1 MKKNVVIG
9 FLGTQLDAGKKHR
22 WRPSVAVTQHGSFP
36 VHRVELLHD
45 EGWSRLA
52 ERVKCD
58 IEEASPATE
67 VWLQEV
73 NLKDPWDFQEVYGAL
88 FDFSRNY
95 GFDEERED
103 YHIHLTTG
111 THVAQICWF
120 LLAESRHIPA
130 RLIQTLPPRRDDT
143 HIDGD
148 YTIVDLDLSRY
159 NALQQRF
166 DLVSDEHTALLKAGI
181 ETKNDAFNGLID
193 RIELV
198 SIHSDAPMLL
208 LGATGTGKSELAKRI
223 YQLKL
228 QNRRVKGRLVH
239 VNCSTL
245 RGDRALSSLFGH
257 RRGAMGQG
265 SSERRGLLREAD
277 GGVLFLDEIN
287 ELGLDEQAMILHAV
301 ETGQFLPLGS
311 DYEIS
316 SRFHLIAGM
325 NEDPGKLVSEGKFRP
340 DLYARLNLWT
350 FRLPSLVDRRDDIE
364 PNMDYELGRTE
375 QLLGTRYGFNADARK
390 TYLDFAISP
399 ATPWPG
405 NFRDLGAS
413 IQRLCT
419 LAPRARI
426 TQSMVEQEIKTLTQ
440 QWQGAHRDED
450 DLLLRALLGKRAE
463 EIDPFDKAQLAFVI
477 RTCQTSPTLSAAGR
491 TLFAVSRKTKA
502 SQNDADRLK
511 KYLSRHGLS
520 WSDLA

>member
-1 MKKNVVIG
+1 
-9 FLGTQLDAGKKHR
+9 
-22 WRPSVAVTQHGSFP
+22 
-36 VHRVELLHD
+36 D

-143 HIDGD
+143 HIYGD

-228 QNRRVKGRLVH
+228 QNRRVKGR
-239 VNCSTL
+239 
-245 RGDRALSSLFGH
+245 
-257 RRGAMGQG
+257 
-265 SSERRGLLREAD
+265 
-277 GGVLFLDEIN
+277 
-287 ELGLDEQAMILHAV
+287 
-301 ETGQFLPLGS
+301 
-311 DYEIS
+311 
-316 SRFHLIAGM
+316 
-325 NEDPGKLVSEGKFRP
+325 
-340 DLYARLNLWT
+340 
-350 FRLPSLVDRRDDIE
+350 
-364 PNMDYELGRTE
+364 
-375 QLLGTRYGFNADARK
+375 
-390 TYLDFAISP
+390 
-399 ATPWPG
+399 
-405 NFRDLGAS
+405 
-413 IQRLCT
+413 
-419 LAPRARI
+419 
-426 TQSMVEQEIKTLTQ
+426 
-440 QWQGAHRDED
+440 
-450 DLLLRALLGKRAE
+450 
-463 EIDPFDKAQLAFVI
+463 
-477 RTCQTSPTLSAAGR
+477 
-491 TLFAVSRKTKA
+491 
-502 SQNDADRLK
+502 
-511 KYLSRHGLS
+511 
-520 WSDLA
+520 